1 MPFINDGTFVMSLAL
16 ARAIQP
22 DVAGDLQTA
31 LRRLHA
37 AGTESVESIRAAAA
51 DLDKI
56 LARIDSRLTP
66 TLLRGRESQIL
77 EAVLETGAE
86 GNYLDYVSAEQAFMA
101 VQMLV
106 IEIDDPELE
115 AELDALA
122 NSLDDDE
129 RYRPAQFARLLTNLR
144 GAD

>member
-1 MPFINDGTFVMSLAL
+1 MSF
-16 ARAIQP
+16 
-22 DVAGDLQTA
+22 DVADDLQSA

-37 AGTESVESIRAAAA
+37 AGAESVESIRAAAA
-51 DLDKI
+51 DLDEV

-66 TLLRGRESQIL
+66 SLLRGRESQIL

-106 IEIDDPELE
+106 IEIDDPDLE

-122 NSLDDDE
+122 NSLNDDE
-129 RYRPAQFARLLTNLR
+129 RYRPAQFARLLSNLR
-144 GAD
+144 ERE